1 MNELKKA
8 FRKCKWDSILAASLA
23 IIVGILFIVLPSA
36 SANVL
41 CAVAGILLIAVGVF
55 SVVAFISG
63 GLLFG
68 GSALIFGL
76 AFLLSGLFF
85 LIHPEMIKGILTV
98 LFGIFIV
105 ADGAS
110 TMVDSI
116 YCAKARVQGWFWL
129 LLLSAISIV
138 LGCVVTFG
146 TFDTVMLFAG
156 ISLIVDG
163 IGDLIITLFFSHKI
177 KEAKKTIERR
187 ADDIII
193 D

>member
-8 FRKCKWDSILAASLA
+8 FRKCKWDSILAAVLA
-23 IIVGILFIVLPSA
+23 IVAGILFIALPET

-41 CAVAGILLIAVGVF
+41 CAVSGILLIVF
-55 SVVAFISG
+55 GIFAIAAFVSG
-63 GLLFG
+63 GFLLG
-68 GSALIFGL
+68 GYTLIMGI

-85 LIHPEMIKGILTV
+85 LLHPEMIQGILTV

-110 TMVDSI
+110 TMVDSV
-116 YCAKARVQGWFWL
+116 YCAKAHIRGWFWL
-129 LLLSAISIV
+129 LLLSAVSVV

-156 ISLIVDG
+156 ISLVVDG
-163 IGDLIITLFFSHKI
+163 VCDLIVTLLFTRRI
-177 KEAKKTIERR
+177 KEAKKKLQSRK
-187 ADDIII
+187 DDIII
-193 D
+193 E

>member
-8 FRKCKWDSILAASLA
+8 FRRCKWDSILAAVLA
-23 IIVGILFIVLPSA
+23 IIVGILFIALPA
-36 SANVL
+36 TSANVL
-41 CAVAGILLIAVGVF
+41 CAVAGVLLIVIGIFAIAAF
-55 SVVAFISG
+55 VAG
-63 GLLFG
+63 GFLFG
-68 GSALIFGL
+68 GASLIMGV

-85 LIHPEMIKGILTV
+85 LIHPELIKGILTV

-105 ADGAS
+105 ADGTA
-110 TMVDSI
+110 TMVDSV
-116 YCAKARVQGWFWL
+116 YCAKAHVKGWFWL

-146 TFDTVMLFAG
+146 TFDTVMMFAG
-156 ISLIVDG
+156 ISLVVDG

-187 ADDIII
+187 KDDIII
-193 D
+193 E